1 MELKI
6 SDLPPQFE
14 NIAIELGIDKIKAL
28 FKEFG
33 GTSVYFPTEKMIYK
47 EARDREII
55 SQYNGFNHKEL
66 AAKYNM
72 SESYIRAIINRHK
85 KSVESK
91 GATHLIYIEMCS
103 SFTFYYLIHLC
114 LSSKN

>member
-14 NIAIELGIDKIKAL
+14 NIANKLGIDKAKML
-28 FKEFG
+28 FEEFG

-66 AAKYNM
+66 AIKYNM
-72 SESYIRAIINRHK
+72 SQSYIRAIINKHK
-85 KSVESK
+85 KSS
-91 GATHLIYIEMCS
+91 
-103 SFTFYYLIHLC
+103 
-114 LSSKN
+114 

>member
-1 MELKI
+1 MDLKM

-14 NIAIELGIDKIKAL
+14 NIAIEIGIDRVKAL

-55 SQYNGFNHKEL
+55 EEFNGFNVKEL
-66 AAKYNM
+66 ASKYRM
-72 SESYIRAIINRHK
+72 SESYVRSIIR
-85 KSVESK
+85 
-91 GATHLIYIEMCS
+91 
-103 SFTFYYLIHLC
+103 
-114 LSSKN
+114 KNK

>member
-1 MELKI
+1 MDLKL

-14 NIAIELGIDKIKAL
+14 KIALELGVEKVKLL

-55 SQYNGFNHKEL
+55 SEYNGFNIRYL
-66 AAKYNM
+66 ASKYNM
-72 SESYIRAIINRHK
+72 SEGYIRYIIREK
-85 KSVESK
+85 KT
-91 GATHLIYIEMCS
+91 G
-103 SFTFYYLIHLC
+103 
-114 LSSKN
+114 

>member
-47 EARDREII
+47 EARVREII

-85 KSVESK
+85 KS
-91 GATHLIYIEMCS
+91 A
-103 SFTFYYLIHLC
+103 
-114 LSSKN
+114 

>member
-1 MELKI
+1 MDLKL

-14 NIAIELGIDKIKAL
+14 KIALELGVEKVKLL

-55 SQYNGFNHKEL
+55 SEYNGFNIRYL
-66 AAKYNM
+66 ASKYNM
-72 SESYIRAIINRHK
+72 SEGYVRYIIPVSY
-85 KSVESK
+85 
-91 GATHLIYIEMCS
+91 THLDVYKRQ
-103 SFTFYYLIHLC
+103 L
-114 LSSKN
+114 

>member
-14 NIAIELGIDKIKAL
+14 NIASELGIDKVKAL

-47 EARDREII
+47 CARDRDII
-55 SQYNGFNHKEL
+55 ANYNGFNHKEL
-66 AAKYNM
+66 AIKYNM
-72 SESYIRAIINRHK
+72 SESYVRAIINKHK
-85 KSVESK
+85 KS
-91 GATHLIYIEMCS
+91 A
-103 SFTFYYLIHLC
+103 
-114 LSSKN
+114 

>member
-1 MELKI
+1 MDLKI

-14 NIAIELGIDKIKAL
+14 SIAMKVGMDITKML

-55 SQYNGFNHKEL
+55 EEFNGFNVREL
-66 AAKYNM
+66 ASKYRM
-72 SESYIRAIINRHK
+72 SESYIRAIIR
-85 KSVESK
+85 
-91 GATHLIYIEMCS
+91 
-103 SFTFYYLIHLC
+103 
-114 LSSKN
+114 KNK

>member
-14 NIAIELGIDKIKAL
+14 NIAKKLGIEKAKWL
-28 FKEFG
+28 FEEFG

-47 EARDREII
+47 AARDREIV
-55 SQYNGFNHKEL
+55 SEYNGFNHKEL

-72 SESYIRAIINRHK
+72 SESYIRAIINKNK
-85 KSVESK
+85 KGS
-91 GATHLIYIEMCS
+91 
-103 SFTFYYLIHLC
+103 
-114 LSSKN
+114 

>member
-1 MELKI
+1 MDLKM

-14 NIAIELGIDKIKAL
+14 NIAMEIGIDRVKAL

-55 SQYNGFNHKEL
+55 EAFNGFNAKEL
-66 AAKYNM
+66 SSKYRM
-72 SESYIRAIINRHK
+72 SESYVRTIIRNSR
-85 KSVESK
+85 
-91 GATHLIYIEMCS
+91 
-103 SFTFYYLIHLC
+103 
-114 LSSKN
+114 